1 MSWRWRK
8 WLTKVW
14 NNIRLVLSL
23 NEYITVSYT
32 SQYIQVCK
40 RKIKEKYISI
50 IMNKISINHNEENQ
64 SVFVENESG
73 LLWGSLPCLCFPL
86 VLRCISWCL
95 AVALLVWSV
104 IGWMSWNVAL
114 LIFCFIV
121 CNKDWSYWLDATSF
135 SCMGLINLQ
144 P

>member
-40 RKIKEKYISI
+40 LKIKEKYISI

-73 LLWGSLPCLCFPL
+73 LFLWFHAALVDVQLSLYLYGVWLAEWAGMWRSSSFASLFLLSPL
-86 VLRCISWCL
+86 TYNSLS
-95 AVALLVWSV
+95 
-104 IGWMSWNVAL
+104 
-114 LIFCFIV
+114 IFFMEKS
-121 CNKDWSYWLDATSF
+121 NKFSY
-135 SCMGLINLQ
+135 
-144 P
+144 